1 MTYVIIAQ
9 MGLLLF
15 SMLQKIAFW
24 PLKGKAILTVYY
36 AVIIFLIS
44 GYLTDISR
52 STIDTILTS
61 YPVKVN
67 RSVAV
72 ILEAILMIAYC
83 FTEKRW
89 QKLLSYYQGLLSLIA
104 IVFFQTQVLFALPGI
119 NFDAFAWW
127 SMLAVIILLMGGS
140 MLVKWLYSTRELCH
154 EMLFITNLLLII
166 LCILITG
173 II

>member
-24 PLKGKAILTVYY
+24 PLKGKAILTVCY

-44 GYLTDISR
+44 CYLTDISR

-67 RSVAV
+67 WSVAV

-89 QKLLSYYQGLLSLIA
+89 QKLLSYYLYPA
-104 IVFFQTQVLFALPGI
+104 
-119 NFDAFAWW
+119 DA
-127 SMLAVIILLMGGS
+127 G
-140 MLVKWLYSTRELCH
+140 
-154 EMLFITNLLLII
+154 
-166 LCILITG
+166 
-173 II
+173 